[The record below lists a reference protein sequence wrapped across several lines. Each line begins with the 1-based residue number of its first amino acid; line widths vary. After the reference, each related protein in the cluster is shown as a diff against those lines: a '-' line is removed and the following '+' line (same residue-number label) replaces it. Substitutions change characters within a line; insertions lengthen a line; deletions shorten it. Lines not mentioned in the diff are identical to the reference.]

1 MQELASEAI
10 KAEQAAID
18 KQNLFAAQGA
28 GATEV
33 RHNPGPEE
41 HTSANDIIIFYRL
54 KRTLSSAVNVVRVR
68 RGTIKCR
75 PEVQMNL

>member
-1 MQELASEAI
+1 MLFDLTSSSSSFSKELASEAI

-33 RHNPGPEE
+33 
-41 HTSANDIIIFYRL
+41 SYS
-54 KRTLSSAVNVVRVR
+54 LSY
-68 RGTIKCR
+68 
-75 PEVQMNL
+75 E

>member
-1 MQELASEAI
+1 MQGRRQLYARGKLSVTMIPKGYLPPLVQELASEAI

-33 RHNPGPEE
+33 CLE
-41 HTSANDIIIFYRL
+41 
-54 KRTLSSAVNVVRVR
+54 
-68 RGTIKCR
+68 
-75 PEVQMNL
+75 

>member
-1 MQELASEAI
+1 MQGRRQLYARGKLSAGMVAEGYLSSLVQELASEAI

-33 RHNPGPEE
+33 C
-41 HTSANDIIIFYRL
+41 L
-54 KRTLSSAVNVVRVR
+54 KSSCAFVD
-68 RGTIKCR
+68 
-75 PEVQMNL
+75 